1 MKPVTLIK
9 PLTAAIVLAMSA
21 GAWASP
27 IDELLPTDGA
37 SAAIVLDSQ
46 FNHAND
52 VTNEGTVNDA
62 NVDRAIL
69 NNSGN
74 VGANVA
80 AGDNNQQANT
90 VSLASA
96 DAAFVFAGVGI
107 EQTGLLNNL
116 DNYSNPN
123 TATLQNAINNNS
135 GNVGANVAAGNY
147 NQQKNDMAVAVS
159 SSAQNAISASA
170 VSQSSVGNTTDNN
183 GQLEYANT
191 GTLSVGTVSL
201 SGGYTGTSDQI
212 GDVYLDT
219 WSGPEHNSGQNDS
232 TGHIDVDSAA
242 DGAQDLNEDGG
253 AFAFNEQGEIALQGS
268 VTGSFTIVSGFAT
281 PVTNTATLTNAV
293 NGNSGN
299 VGVNIAAGG
308 GNQQS
313 NSLAI
318 AAGCQVCN

>member
-1 MKPVTLIK
+1 MKPVTMIK

-21 GAWASP
+21 GAWA
-27 IDELLPTDGA
+27 DEHSVDDLMPTGEL
-37 SAAIVLDSQ
+37 SAALVLDSQ

-62 NVDRAIL
+62 SIENAIL

-107 EQTGLLNNL
+107 DQTGLVNNL

-123 TATLQNAINNNS
+123 TASLNNAVNNNS
-135 GNVGANVAAGNY
+135 GNVGANAAAGNY

-159 SSAQNAISASA
+159 SSAQNALSASA

-183 GQLEYANT
+183 GTLEYR
-191 GTLSVGTVSL
+191 SVAGVSL
-201 SGGYTGTSDQI
+201 NMGLEGRYEGTSNQTN
-212 GDVYLDT
+212 DVYPDIHLNGDHPN
-219 WSGPEHNSGQNDS
+219 GGGLY
-232 TGHIDVDSAA
+232 GHIDFD
-242 DGAQDLNEDGG
+242 DEHGNNDKFE
-253 AFAFNEQGEIALQGS
+253 FAEQGTLELAGS
-268 VTGSFTIVSGFAT
+268 ATGRIVVVNGFAT
-281 PVTNTATLTNAV
+281 PVTNSATLSNSV
-293 NGNSGN
+293 NRNSGN

>member
-46 FNHAND
+46 FNHVNS

-62 NVDRAIL
+62 SVERAIL

-123 TATLQNAINNNS
+123 TASLTNAVNNNS

-159 SSAQNAISASA
+159 SSAQNALAASA
-170 VSQSSVGNTTDNN
+170 VSQSSVGNTTANN
-183 GQLEYANT
+183 GTLEYR
-191 GTLSVGTVSL
+191 SVAGVSL
-201 SGGYTGTSDQI
+201 NMGLEGSYQGTSQQTN
-212 GDVYLDT
+212 DVYPDIHLEGDHPN
-219 WSGPEHNSGQNDS
+219 GGGLY
-232 TGHIDVDSAA
+232 GHIDFDNQGETN
-242 DGAQDLNEDGG
+242 DKFE
-253 AFAFNEQGEIALQGS
+253 FAEQGSLALAGS
-268 VTGSFTIVSGFAT
+268 ATGRIVVVNGFAT

-318 AAGCQVCN
+318 AAGCQVCGN